1 MALPELILPIYELTI
16 PSSGK
21 QIKVRPFVVKEEKIL
36 LMAAESND
44 DLEIINTTIQ
54 VIKNCIV
61 EGDVVVEKL
70 PFFDIDYLFI
80 ALRAKSIGETVDMSF
95 VCNNETGDDSICGN
109 KFEAPIDIGN
119 VTVIKDDSISN
130 EVKLSST
137 VSLKL
142 KYPTYSVMRMI
153 NDDDSIIERKI
164 KILMNCID
172 YIVDKDKVLSSKDYS
187 KEELRAFVESMT
199 EEQFSKVDPF
209 ITNFPSFSVNFEKE
223 CNRCG
228 FVHQIEYK
236 DFNSFFY

>member
-80 ALRAKSIGETVDMSF
+80 ALRAKSIGETVDMAF
-95 VCNNETGDDSICGN
+95 VCNNEIEDDSICGN
-109 KFEAPIDIGN
+109 KFTAPIDISN
-119 VTVIKDDSISN
+119 ATVIKDDSISD

-142 KYPTYSVMRMI
+142 KYPVYSVMRMI
-153 NDDDSIIERKI
+153 NDDDSILERKI

-199 EEQFSKVDPF
+199 EEQFSRVDPF

-223 CNRCG
+223 CDKCG
-228 FVHQIEYK
+228 FIHQIEYK

>member
-1 MALPELILPIYELTI
+1 MALPELMLPIYELTI

-21 QIKVRPFVVKEEKIL
+21 EIKVRPFLVKEEKIL

-44 DLEIINTTIQ
+44 DQEIVNTTIQ

-80 ALRAKSIGETVDMSF
+80 ALRAKSIGETIDMTF
-95 VCNNETGDDSICGN
+95 MCNHVVENEGMCGH
-109 KFEAPIDIGN
+109 KFEAPIDIGK
-119 VTVIKDDSISN
+119 VTVNIDESISKDI
-130 EVKLSST
+130 KLSNT

-153 NDDDSIIERKI
+153 KDDDDVIERKI
-164 KILMNCID
+164 KILVNCID
-172 YIVDKDKVLSSKDYS
+172 YIIDKDKVLSSKDYS
-187 KEELRAFVESMT
+187 KEELKAFIENMT
-199 EEQFSKVDPF
+199 EEQFSKMDPF
-209 ITNFPSFSVNFEKE
+209 ISNFPSFSVNLEKE
-223 CNRCG
+223 CVRCG
-228 FVHQIEYK
+228 FLHKIEYK